1 MSVSIRGQVI
11 STDRED
17 GTSYMAPN
25 VLIFRYP
32 RENITSKS
40 LIIVQPTEMAV
51 VVIQGQVRAVLPPG
65 SHNIQTPQNPLSSIL
80 SQLRYN
86 ALPYDTNVYF
96 VSMTRHE
103 VRISGISQT
112 DDLVPLEY
120 EVAAYYRVAKPE
132 LFVTNVQFGNL
143 TFTDS
148 DLASY
153 VTPIVDQEVSSILN
167 HVKLADVFKKFADIS
182 TAVTAALKQF
192 LMEIGIDLISVRV
205 TRLIPQDP
213 ELRRIIQLRD
223 LGLGIHESVRMG
235 LARIMAEKSDPAAVN
250 MALGMPYYPQLSTI
264 VEVGDQ
270 LGILSAFAALRRPRE
285 QASEQQHKE
294 GEGKQG
300 EQQQ

>member
-1 MSVSIRGQVI
+1 MSVSLRAQVI

-32 RENITSKS
+32 RDYITSKS
-40 LIIVQPTEMAV
+40 LIIVQPTETAV
-51 VVIQGQVRAVLPPG
+51 VVIQGQVKAVLPPG

-86 ALPYDTNVYF
+86 QLPYDTNVYF

-103 VRISGISQT
+103 VRISGVSQT

-192 LMEIGIDLISVRV
+192 LMEIGVDLISVRV

-223 LGLGIHESVRMG
+223 LGLGVHESVRMG
-235 LARIMAEKSDPAAVN
+235 LARIMAERGDPAAVN
-250 MALGMPYYPQLSTI
+250 MALGLPYYPQLSTI
-264 VEVGDQ
+264 VEIGDQ
-270 LGILSAFAALRRPRE
+270 LGILSAFAALRRPKE
-285 QASEQQHKE
+285 HVKEQQYRE

>member
-1 MSVSIRGQVI
+1 MSVSFRAQVI

-32 RENITSKS
+32 RDNVTTRS

-51 VVIQGQVRAVLPPG
+51 VVIQGQVKAVLPPG
-65 SHNIQTPQNPLSSIL
+65 SHNIKTPQNPLSTIL
-80 SQLRYN
+80 SQLRYDQ
-86 ALPYDTNVYF
+86 LPYDTNIYF
-96 VSMTRHE
+96 VSTTRHD
-103 VRISGISQT
+103 VRISGVSQT

-132 LFVTNVQFGNL
+132 LFVTNVQFTNL

-148 DLASY
+148 DLATY
-153 VTPIVDQEVSSILN
+153 ITPIVDQEVSSILN
-167 HVKLADVFKKFADIS
+167 HVKLTEVFKKFADIS

-192 LMEIGIDLISVRV
+192 LMEIGVDLISVRV
-205 TRLIPQDP
+205 TRLVPQDP

-223 LGLGIHESVRMG
+223 LGLELHDSVRMG

-250 MALGMPYYPQLSTI
+250 MALGVPYYPQLSTI
-264 VEVGDQ
+264 VETGDQ
-270 LGILSAFAALRRPRE
+270 LGILTAFAALRRPRE
-285 QASEQQHKE
+285 QANEQQYKG